1 MKDRTKKLLKIGGL
15 AAALALIGGTF
26 AFTNFGQRVLNI
38 TEDTN
43 RPEHGGRVHDYF
55 DDASG
60 NKDVFAE
67 NFGTQPIFVRVKL
80 TELMTKNDISVV
92 PGVDPTS
99 NPEEWPAYIPQID
112 DAENLSGYRVP
123 VEAGQSHPLD
133 TYYRLALG
141 NPAHGANRPWF
152 MPTFNL
158 TDNDESAAAGTA
170 HDVAGGGVTHPGAG
184 TAGYWQ
190 ANQVSNA
197 LDDRLP
203 PGGTDSPE
211 EHPTRQVL
219 NQDHNVIT
227 FAQWQHMR
235 NDSVEFPD
243 FSAIGNYWV
252 VDETTGWAYWANILE
267 PGQATSF
274 YVDAK
279 LPQGDENPRTGLYG
293 ISGDWNYTLH
303 VMGGFAGTTESN
315 VVELIDPTNDER
327 GHLVWERVAEELELE
342 GWNL

>member
-99 NPEEWPAYIPQID
+99 DPEEWPAYIPEVD
-112 DAENLSGYRVP
+112 SPESLSGFRVP
-123 VEAGQSHPLD
+123 LEGGDSNPLD
-133 TYYRLALG
+133 IYYRLALG
-141 NPAHGANRPWF
+141 NPTHNENRPWF

-170 HDVAGGGVTHPGAG
+170 HDVAAGGVTHPGAG

-197 LDDRLP
+197 LDGRLP
-203 PGGTDSPE
+203 PDGTDSTE

-219 NQDHNVIT
+219 NQDHSVIT
-227 FAQWQHMR
+227 FEQWAFMR
-235 NDSVEFPD
+235 NNPSEFPG
-243 FSAIGNYWV
+243 FSTIGNYWV

-279 LPQGDENPRTGLYG
+279 LPQSAGLG
-293 ISGDWNYTLH
+293 AISGDWNYTLH
-303 VMGGFAGTTESN
+303 VIGGFAGTTQAN
-315 VVELIDPTNDER
+315 VLELLEDVVDVNGATIWHN
-327 GHLVWERVAEELELE
+327 VATELELE
-342 GWNL
+342 GWDD

>member
-99 NPEEWPAYIPQID
+99 DPEEWPAYIPQID
-112 DAENLSGYRVP
+112 DAETLTGYRQPIQTGVP
-123 VEAGQSHPLD
+123 HPLD

-141 NPAHGANRPWF
+141 NPAHGVNRPWF

-170 HDVAGGGVTHPGAG
+170 HDVAAGGVTHPGAG

-203 PGGTDSPE
+203 LVVQTLQRS
-211 EHPTRQVL
+211 TQLVKCL
-219 NQDHNVIT
+219 IKT
-227 FAQWQHMR
+227 
-235 NDSVEFPD
+235 
-243 FSAIGNYWV
+243 IGSS
-252 VDETTGWAYWANILE
+252 L
-267 PGQATSF
+267 
-274 YVDAK
+274 
-279 LPQGDENPRTGLYG
+279 LPNGS
-293 ISGDWNYTLH
+293 I
-303 VMGGFAGTTESN
+303 
-315 VVELIDPTNDER
+315 
-327 GHLVWERVAEELELE
+327 WEIIQ
-342 GWNL
+342 